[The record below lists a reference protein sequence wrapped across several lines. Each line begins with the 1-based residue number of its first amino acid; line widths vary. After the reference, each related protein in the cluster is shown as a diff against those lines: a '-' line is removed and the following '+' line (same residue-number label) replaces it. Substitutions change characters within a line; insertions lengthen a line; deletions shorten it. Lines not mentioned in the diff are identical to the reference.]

1 MRLAIPLFAL
11 SAALIIAGWAWLGAP
26 VGMPDNALS
35 AGGKMHCV
43 SYAPFRR
50 GQSPLIA
57 TTRIEPFQIEED
69 LAQLARLTDCVRTY
83 SVEFGLDRVAEIAG
97 RHGLKVMQGLWLSGE
112 AQKNR
117 AEIEAVVALANKY
130 PNVIRSVIVGNE
142 VLLRGEMS
150 ANNLLATLREVK
162 SRVRVPVTYADV
174 WEFWLRNTTL
184 ADAADFITIHI
195 LPYWEDFPIAAEI
208 AAAHVGSIRRHVV
221 EAFPGKDVMIGE
233 VGWPSA
239 GRMREGALPSLVN
252 QARVVQE
259 VLALSRRENFNV
271 NVIEAYDQSWK
282 RALEGTVGGHWGL
295 IDDTRRE
302 LKFEW
307 GAPVSNHP
315 HWRSYAAGGVVFAA
329 VIFTCGYISRRR
341 NDVTAWSAVAAVATV
356 GGVAIGIA
364 LANIPLES
372 LGVGGWIR
380 SLAFGAVALLGPI
393 LGTMM
398 IMSGRRVP
406 AFWQIIGRLRLPK
419 LDNVSAAAG
428 LVLMATAV
436 LAVATALGLTFD
448 PRYKDF
454 PYAPL
459 ASATVP
465 FLLASFL
472 QPRRMEPRAAAELAA
487 AVVLVVC
494 TGYIILNEGYANW
507 QSLLLCAGLICLA
520 VTLARVRG
528 APG

>member
-11 SAALIIAGWAWLGAP
+11 SAALIIAAWAWLGAP
-26 VGMPDNALS
+26 VDMPDDALG
-35 AGGKMHCV
+35 AGGKIHCV

-69 LAQLARLTDCVRTY
+69 LAQLARLTECVRTY

-112 AQKNR
+112 TQKNR

-150 ANNLLATLREVK
+150 ANNLAATLREVK

-174 WEFWLRNTTL
+174 WEFWVRNRTL
-184 ADAADFITIHI
+184 ADVADFITIHI

-221 EAFPGKDVMIGE
+221 EAFPGKEVMIGE

-259 VLALSRRENFNV
+259 VLAVSRRENFNV

-302 LKFEW
+302 SKFEW
-307 GAPVSNHP
+307 GTPVSNHP

-341 NDVTAWSAVAAVATV
+341 NDATAWSAVAAVATV

-380 SLAFGAVALLGPI
+380 SLALGAVALLGPI
-393 LGTMM
+393 LGAMM
-398 IMSGRRVP
+398 IMSGRHVP
-406 AFWQIIGRLRLPK
+406 AFW
-419 LDNVSAAAG
+419 
-428 LVLMATAV
+428 
-436 LAVATALGLTFD
+436 
-448 PRYKDF
+448 
-454 PYAPL
+454 
-459 ASATVP
+459 
-465 FLLASFL
+465 
-472 QPRRMEPRAAAELAA
+472 
-487 AVVLVVC
+487 
-494 TGYIILNEGYANW
+494 
-507 QSLLLCAGLICLA
+507 
-520 VTLARVRG
+520 
-528 APG
+528 